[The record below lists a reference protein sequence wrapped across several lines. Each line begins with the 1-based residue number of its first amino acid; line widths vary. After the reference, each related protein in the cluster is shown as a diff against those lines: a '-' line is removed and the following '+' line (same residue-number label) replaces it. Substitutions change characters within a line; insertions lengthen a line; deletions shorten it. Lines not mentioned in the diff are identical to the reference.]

1 MLGNDFDL
9 DGDSLSVT
17 PIDAPVVNGHLVLR
31 ADGSF
36 TFTPHR
42 PGLDGGESFDYTVSD
57 GRGGSDVATVDIDV
71 VNRAPVAVDDRF
83 TINPGGALSAGLLG
97 NDRDPDADALVMGTG
112 TITSAAGGTVTFYAD
127 GLFYYRTPA
136 GFVGVDSFEYVP
148 ADRFGADDVGKVTI
162 GVGVPA

>member
-1 MLGNDFDL
+1 
-9 DGDSLSVT
+9 
-17 PIDAPVVNGHLVLR
+17 
-31 ADGSF
+31 
-36 TFTPHR
+36 
-42 PGLDGGESFDYTVSD
+42 LDGGESFDYTVSD

-127 GLFYYRTPA
+127 GLFYTGHLPGSSAWTASSTCPPTASELTTSAR
-136 GFVGVDSFEYVP
+136 
-148 ADRFGADDVGKVTI
+148 
-162 GVGVPA
+162 